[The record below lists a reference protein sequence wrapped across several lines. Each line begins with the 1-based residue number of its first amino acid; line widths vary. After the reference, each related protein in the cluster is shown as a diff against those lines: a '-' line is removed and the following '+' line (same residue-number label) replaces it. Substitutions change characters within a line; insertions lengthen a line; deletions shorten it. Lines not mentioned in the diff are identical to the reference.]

1 MKNARTCFQNISK
14 LCSLFASFPV
24 SSRHI
29 SSTNIGTIK
38 SWPDFLELYIAR
50 AVLRHVFYSVVLTM
64 FQWWKHKNESAV
76 ILCPSRHSSKSH
88 SATLDEVLAY
98 SLNASQMSDEF
109 ASQCPPNQIPTVCTG
124 KTASS
129 HHFWCLSVA
138 YDQQAVVI
146 YWLWPW
152 FHWLIQLKIPAAG
165 CTKSTPAGHLQ
176 GSAHHPVV
184 EGGYGDWREDFK
196 RKKDSIYQFTMFRYV
211 CCTVEFMKIIR
222 YCRYS

>member
-64 FQWWKHKNESAV
+64 FQWWKHKNEFAV

-109 ASQCPPNQIPTVCTG
+109 ASQCPPTKSQQFALGI
-124 KTASS
+124 TASS
-129 HHFWCLSVA
+129 RHLLAFGLGFIGWSNWKFLL
-138 YDQQAVVI
+138 Q
-146 YWLWPW
+146 
-152 FHWLIQLKIPAAG
+152 

-176 GSAHHPVV
+176 GSAHYPVV
-184 EGGYGDWREDFK
+184 EGGYGDWREDF
-196 RKKDSIYQFTMFRYV
+196 
-211 CCTVEFMKIIR
+211 
-222 YCRYS
+222 